1 MVCGDDDIKDALGA
15 YMSEYI
21 MKDIDL
27 YNLRVCWTDFMNGVS
42 DVDLVYISNVENK
55 KEWVKLLDHFAL
67 ARKGGC
73 RQQDLITE
81 SMADWL
87 HKCMAIACSHGVV
100 CEIEKEC
107 PGWPWLLMEV
117 DRQVAK
123 GKGIHDGMDVE
134 QVGGVE
140 SGAKTGE
147 SAVGVRRNRKKLPF
161 DGLHELLVALEGVYA
176 QIEQK

>member
-27 YNLRVCWTDFMNGVS
+27 YNLRVCWTDFHIAVA
-42 DVDLVYISNVENK
+42 DVDLVYISHEENK
-55 KEWVKLLDHFAL
+55 KEWVKLLNHFDI
-67 ARKGGC
+67 ARGAGC

-87 HKCMAIACSHGVV
+87 HKCMAIACAHRVV
-100 CEIEKEC
+100 AEIEKEC

-161 DGLHELLVALEGVYA
+161 NGLHELLVALEGVYA
-176 QIEQK
+176 QIE